1 MEFERAYKNSAVYEE
16 ALNEIKDYERE
27 IDNDVSSIFLFVC
40 LVFFSSHISQK
51 PSQDFIKTVER
62 AKANGAKKHSK
73 YMVSL
78 WSQVHAMIARQM
90 HLIRENKF
98 ELLFKYVNLLLYY

>member
-40 LVFFSSHISQK
+40 LVFFPHTYHRNLA
-51 PSQDFIKTVER
+51 KTL
-62 AKANGAKKHSK
+62 SK
-73 YMVSL
+73 QWKGPRLTEQRSIQSI
-78 WSQVHAMIARQM
+78 W
-90 HLIRENKF
+90 
-98 ELLFKYVNLLLYY
+98 